1 MHEQES
7 AGSFTKKWRGGW
19 RYSSVAELFPRMHEA
34 LCSGLH
40 YRENFVTDTEI
51 QFQFMPNCFDPRP
64 VT

>member
-51 QFQFMPNCFDPRP
+51 QFQFMPN
-64 VT
+64 